1 LSRILIDTL
10 KRVADL
16 RWLKLYEVDY
26 EHLSGVRGKWQFAS
40 RKSQPSLDGSP
51 LAAEAVFIVPLLKT
65 PSGNRL
71 VMTREFRVPL
81 GDYEHS
87 FPAGLRDAGEDIETT
102 ARRELAEETGLTLT
116 KIHTLS
122 PPVVSSAG
130 MSDES
135 AVIAF
140 VECEGTPHTDNAE
153 TSEDI
158 HILVVDFEQMRAL
171 RQTAVKF
178 SAKAWLVMLMF
189 EALGSI
195 EWPSGVPLTSDRLP
209 RQASHDSQHTSL

>member
-16 RWLKLYEVDY
+16 RWLKLFEVEY
-26 EHLSGVRGKWQFAS
+26 VHPSGARGKWQFAS
-40 RKSQPSLDGSP
+40 RNPRPQLDGSP

-65 PSGNRL
+65 PSGHRL

-87 FPAGLRDAGEDIETT
+87 FPAGLRDAAEDIEATT
-102 ARRELAEETGLTLT
+102 RRELSEETGLTLT
-116 KIHTLS
+116 KFYTLS

-140 VECEGTPHTDNAE
+140 VECEGTPHTDNTE
-153 TSEDI
+153 KSEDI
-158 HILVVDFEQMRAL
+158 HLVILDFDQMRAL
-171 RQTAVKF
+171 RQTEVKF
-178 SAKAWLVMLMF
+178 SAKAWLVMLLF
-189 EALGSI
+189 EALGRI
-195 EWPSGVPLTSDRLP
+195 EWPGAISAGQD
-209 RQASHDSQHTSL
+209 

>member
-1 LSRILIDTL
+1 MSRILIDTL

-26 EHLSGVRGKWQFAS
+26 EHPSGARGKWQFAS
-40 RKSQPSLDGSP
+40 RRSQPQLDGGPLSP
-51 LAAEAVFIVPLLKT
+51 EAVFIVPLLKR
-65 PSGNRL
+65 PAGNRL

-102 ARRELAEETGLTLT
+102 TRRELAEETGLTLT

-122 PPVVSSAG
+122 PAVAASAG
-130 MSDES
+130 MTDES

-140 VECEGTPHTDNAE
+140 VECEGTPHTDDAE

-158 HILVVDFEQMRAL
+158 HLLVVDFDQMRAL
-171 RQTAVKF
+171 RKAEVKF
-178 SAKAWLVMLMF
+178 SSKAWLITYLF
-189 EALGSI
+189 ESLGRL
-195 EWPSGVPLTSDRLP
+195 EWPAAIPEK
-209 RQASHDSQHTSL
+209 QA